1 MDRFIVCKV
10 KVSQSLRIMRMQ
22 LDGYDESGAKLVD
35 MILSQQ
41 WKQNTYLVSEPA
53 WQQRVGEMDSL

>member
-1 MDRFIVCKV
+1 MNRFIVCKV

-41 WKQNTYLVSEPA
+41 WKQNTCLVNA
-53 WQQRVGEMDSL
+53 WQQRFGEMDSL

>member
-22 LDGYDESGAKLVD
+22 LDGYDESEAKLVD
-35 MILSQQ
+35 MILSQ
-41 WKQNTYLVSEPA
+41 E
-53 WQQRVGEMDSL
+53 